1 MAPYAYWLAFAL
13 LLLGIEMISGTFYM
27 LVLSLAMALGSVAA
41 LSGLAM
47 TWQISLAGVAAVA
60 GILFLRRSRIAR
72 PKSANDGSFDIGQ
85 SVRVIAWREDGTARV
100 QYRGAEWDAQPESAQ
115 TPHEATLYIKS
126 MRSSTLILTHQKP

>member
-1 MAPYAYWLAFAL
+1 MAAYAYWIAFAL

-47 TWQISLAGVAAVA
+47 TWQLSLAGVAAVA

-72 PKSANDGSFDIGQ
+72 PKSANDGNLDIGQ
-85 SVRVIAWREDGTARV
+85 AVRVIAWREDGTARV